1 MAQEIWFRED
11 VTDAE
16 WEAYAQE
23 QEQEAAD
30 FDKRQAENW
39 QEDFHD
45 FYSGKIANMKRAR
58 ADLARNH
65 GIDSEWGLVE
75 LANPEKVVDAKLV
88 DGKFGRVW
96 RINKEDGSVEWVNP
110 SSASTAKKVQAHY
123 AKKGYQ
129 LADIYYHFAD
139 GRHGFYPLKERGIVE
154 IVIIEKVW
162 QEVEVEYV

>member
-1 MAQEIWFRED
+1 MAQEIWFRDD

-16 WEAYAQE
+16 WEEYAQK

-30 FDKRQAENW
+30 FDKRQVENW
-39 QEDFHD
+39 QEDVHD
-45 FYSGKIANMKRAR
+45 FYSGKIATMKRSR

-75 LANPEKVVDAKLV
+75 LDNPEKVVDAKMV

-96 RINKEDGSVEWVNP
+96 RINKEDGGVEWVNL

-129 LADIYYHFAD
+129 LVEVYYHFAD
-139 GRHGFYPLKERGIVE
+139 GRHGFYPLKERGVLE
-154 IVIIEKVW
+154 IRIIEQVAGEMK
-162 QEVEVEYV
+162 VEYA